1 VETQRWMGLKRLIMH
16 GSVICILRLGDT
28 GTPTDTVCATI
39 NILFDDFE
47 KFSSA
52 LLPWNQT
59 DYRDLIVSQKSDL
72 RAK

>member
-1 VETQRWMGLKRLIMH
+1 MGVKRLIVH
-16 GSVICILRLGDT
+16 ESVICILRLGDT

-59 DYRDLIVSQKSDL
+59 GI
-72 RAK
+72 